1 MGKQRYREASAVGF
15 NERPHVSEGCLRP
28 ESDRSQRRRA
38 IGEVGARMGA
48 GSWALQVLHY
58 YLQKNN
64 YNITGPGLLHAEQMR
79 LACNVYS
86 W

>member
-1 MGKQRYREASAVGF
+1 MSPRDAFVQKVTAAKG
-15 NERPHVSEGCLRP
+15 
-28 ESDRSQRRRA
+28 RST
-38 IGEVGARMGA
+38 IGGVGARMGA
-48 GSWALQVLHY
+48 GSWALHY